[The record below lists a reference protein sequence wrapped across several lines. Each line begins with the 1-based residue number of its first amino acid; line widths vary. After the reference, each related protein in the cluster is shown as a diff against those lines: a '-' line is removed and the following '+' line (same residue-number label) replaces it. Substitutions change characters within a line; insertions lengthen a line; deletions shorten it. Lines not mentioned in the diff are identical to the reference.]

1 MSSITCSPK
10 TERSLVKASVI
21 AHHFNI
27 TPATVYRW
35 ASEKRIDSWKFQNT
49 VRFDLEAVRA
59 AFNGQS
65 APSPSTPPAEILPP
79 ALEKQIEALRSH
91 FYEEQAAML
100 EGESEV

>member
-10 TERSLVKASVI
+10 TERSFVKASVI
-21 AHHFNI
+21 ARHLDV

-59 AFNGQS
+59 AFSGQS
-65 APSPSTPPAEILPP
+65 APSPSPPPAEILPP
-79 ALEKQIEALRSH
+79 DLEEQIEALRSRY
-91 FYEEQAAML
+91 FEEQAAML
-100 EGESEV
+100 EGGSEV

>member
-21 AHHFNI
+21 AQHFNI

-49 VRFDLEAVRA
+49 VRFDLDAVRA
-59 AFNGQS
+59 AFNAQS
-65 APSPSTPPAEILPP
+65 SPPPCTPPAQNLPP
-79 ALEKQIEALRSH
+79 DLEEQIEALRSRY
-91 FYEEQAAML
+91 FEEQAAML
-100 EGESEV
+100 EEVEA

>member
-21 AHHFNI
+21 ARHLDV

-35 ASEKRIDSWKFQNT
+35 ASEKRIGSWKFQNT

-65 APSPSTPPAEILPP
+65 TPPSSTPPAEILPP
-79 ALEKQIEALRSH
+79 DLEEQIEALRSRY
-91 FYEEQAAML
+91 FEEQSAML
-100 EGESEV
+100 EGGSEV